1 MKVLLKVLVIS
12 LAFLLLAACGV
23 ADGGKVTA
31 RDVLKNNED
40 ADILMYN
47 GFIYSNVTDLDWFQ
61 KDSNRYTKGEHL
73 GDIKKTTSSS
83 FGFRN
88 FYATVLPEGTS
99 IYSNNE
105 DKEGVG
111 MILVEVDGEVLYYM
125 QLLEG

>member
-1 MKVLLKVLVIS
+1 MKVLLKVLVLS
-12 LAFLLLAACGV
+12 LAFWLLAACGA

-31 RDVLKNNED
+31 RDVLENSED

-47 GFIYSNVTDLDWFQ
+47 GFIYSNVTDLDWIQ
-61 KDSNRYTKGEHL
+61 EDKDRYTKGEHL

-83 FGFRN
+83 FGFRD

-111 MILVEVDGEVLYYM
+111 MILVEEDGEVLFYL

>member
-1 MKVLLKVLVIS
+1 
-12 LAFLLLAACGV
+12 
-23 ADGGKVTA
+23 
-31 RDVLKNNED
+31 
-40 ADILMYN
+40 MYN
-47 GFIYSNVTDLDWFQ
+47 DFIYSNVTDLDWFQ
-61 KDSNRYTKGEHL
+61 EVKDRYTKGEHL

-111 MILVEVDGEVLYYM
+111 MILVELEGEVLYYL

>member
-12 LAFLLLAACGV
+12 FAFLLLGACGV

-47 GFIYSNVTDLDWFQ
+47 GFIYSNVTDLDWIQ
-61 KDSNRYTKGEHL
+61 EDKDNFSKGEHL

-88 FYATVLPEGTS
+88 FYATVLQEGTS
-99 IYSNNE
+99 IYSINE
-105 DKEGVG
+105 DEEGVG
-111 MILVEVDGEVLYYM
+111 MILVEIDGEVLYYM

>member
-1 MKVLLKVLVIS
+1 MKVLLKVLIINF
-12 LAFLLLAACGV
+12 AFLLLAACGV

-31 RDVLKNNED
+31 RDVLKNHED
-40 ADILMYN
+40 TDILMYN
-47 GFIYSNVTDLDWFQ
+47 GFIYSNVTDLDWIQ
-61 KDSNRYTKGEHL
+61 EDKDNYSKGEHL

-83 FGFRN
+83 FWFRD
-88 FYATVLPEGTS
+88 FYATVLPKGTS

-111 MILVEVDGEVLYYM
+111 MILVELDGEVLYYM